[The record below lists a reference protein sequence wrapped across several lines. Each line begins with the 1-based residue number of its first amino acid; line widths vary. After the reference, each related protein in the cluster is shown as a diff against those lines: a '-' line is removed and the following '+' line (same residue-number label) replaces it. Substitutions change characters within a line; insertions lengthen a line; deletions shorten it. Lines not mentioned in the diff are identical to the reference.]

1 MMDHGQRVVA
11 RAKEGTKMN
20 THFNP
25 SMFASKGPFA
35 SPDASMHFDW
45 KRFWLD
51 TSKIVTGAG
60 WGLKELTL
68 VGIGV
73 ATLGVLEAFSAS
85 YAFEVASQRHLI
97 GTPWGEYP
105 REALQ
110 MSALTVTCGV
120 AAFLFQRRSSLLL
133 EDFRRDVRRR
143 GREARRIA
151 LGFVAICI
159 WYAGCAFT
167 YEQRMVEHEN
177 YLAGPMVTEDR
188 ETLAGLNGYVYPDDR
203 ARAEGRVER
212 LGAKPGTVNL
222 PDIGPLGLAAFL
234 HALVMWSAGAMR
246 RPTKVT
252 WQEREVIEDGYVRDD
267 KKRALE
273 QFRRDKLRVERQER
287 SLGSWVLR
295 EITGLR
301 KALLEPVRPVA

>member
-1 MMDHGQRVVA
+1 
-11 RAKEGTKMN
+11 
-20 THFNP
+20 
-25 SMFASKGPFA
+25 
-35 SPDASMHFDW
+35 
-45 KRFWLD
+45 
-51 TSKIVTGAG
+51 
-60 WGLKELTL
+60 
-68 VGIGV
+68 
-73 ATLGVLEAFSAS
+73 
-85 YAFEVASQRHLI
+85 
-97 GTPWGEYP
+97 
-105 REALQ
+105 
-110 MSALTVTCGV
+110 
-120 AAFLFQRRSSLLL
+120 
-133 EDFRRDVRRR
+133 
-143 GREARRIA
+143 

-188 ETLAGLNGYVYPDDR
+188 ETLAGLNGYVDPVDR